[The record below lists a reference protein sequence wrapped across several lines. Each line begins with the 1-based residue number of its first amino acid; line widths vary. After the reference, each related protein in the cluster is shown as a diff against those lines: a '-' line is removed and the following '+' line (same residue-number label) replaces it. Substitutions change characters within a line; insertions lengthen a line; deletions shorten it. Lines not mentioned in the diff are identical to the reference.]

1 MGLTL
6 RQMGGGMR
14 GMMREKRLPSLLPGR
29 LIAAIVFT
37 TIAALPGGA
46 CWAQA
51 SAPSTSQWR
60 EETIGPRPDWSWLV
74 LLRFVT
80 EVDYPPFN
88 YRDEDGTLTGFNV
101 DLARALCRELDV
113 NCEVNAVDWNR
124 LVPSLKEDEGDAA
137 IASLGISPTTIEQV
151 DFTDS
156 YYATPAK
163 FAARTASKI
172 DGVTPENLEGRKI
185 GVVKQTAHEAY
196 LRHFFPDSTIV
207 TFDGDDEAR
216 TALREEKIDLLFGD
230 AISLMFWINGSDS
243 QGCCQFRG
251 RGFLEAKYFGE
262 GVGIAVAKGNI
273 RLKEVLN
280 YALARVRAS
289 GRYEEL
295 LLRYFPLAIY

>member
-1 MGLTL
+1 V
-6 RQMGGGMR
+6 RE
-14 GMMREKRLPSLLPGR
+14 MMRKKILPSLLPRR
-29 LIAAIVFT
+29 LSAAILFA
-37 TIAALPGGA
+37 TIAALPGGG

-51 SAPSTSQWR
+51 TAPTTSQWR

-74 LLRFVT
+74 VLRFVT
-80 EVDYPPFN
+80 EADYPPFN

-113 NCEVNAVDWNR
+113 NCEVNAVDWSK
-124 LVPSLKEDEGDAA
+124 LVSSLKDDEGDAA
-137 IASLGISPTTIEQV
+137 IASLAISPSTIEQV

-163 FAARTASKI
+163 FAARTSSKI
-172 DGVTPENLEGRKI
+172 EGVAPEDLERRKI
-185 GVVKQTAHEAY
+185 GVVKQTSHEAY
-196 LRHFFPDSTIV
+196 LRHFFPESAIITYAS
-207 TFDGDDEAR
+207 DEEVR

-262 GVGIAVAKGNI
+262 GVGVAVAKGNI

>member
-1 MGLTL
+1 ML
-6 RQMGGGMR
+6 RIT
-14 GMMREKRLPSLLPGR
+14 REKTLPSLLPRR
-29 LIAAIVFT
+29 LFAAILL
-37 TIAALPGGA
+37 AAGVIFSGA
-46 CWAQA
+46 GCWAQGT
-51 SAPSTSQWR
+51 APATSQWR

-74 LLRFVT
+74 VLRFVT
-80 EVDYPPFN
+80 EADYPPFN

-101 DLARALCRELDV
+101 DLARALCRELDI
-113 NCEVNAVDWNR
+113 NCEVNAVDWSK
-124 LVPSLKEDEGDAA
+124 LVSSLKDDEGDAA
-137 IASLGISPTTIEQV
+137 IASLAISPSTIEQV

-172 DGVTPENLEGRKI
+172 AGVTPENLEGRKI
-185 GVVKQTAHEAY
+185 GVVKQTSHEAY
-196 LRHFFPDSTIV
+196 LHHFFPESTIE
-207 TFDGDDEAR
+207 TFASDDEAR
-216 TALREEKIDLLFGD
+216 TALKDDKIDLLFGD

>member
-1 MGLTL
+1 M
-6 RQMGGGMR
+6 
-14 GMMREKRLPSLLPGR
+14 
-29 LIAAIVFT
+29 
-37 TIAALPGGA
+37 ALPGA
-46 CWAQA
+46 RNWAQET
-51 SAPSTSQWR
+51 APAPSQWR
-60 EETIGPRPDWSWLV
+60 EESLGPRPDWSWLV
-74 LLRFVT
+74 VLRFVT
-80 EVDYPPFN
+80 EADYPPFN

-101 DLARALCRELDV
+101 DLARALCRELDI
-113 NCEVNAVDWNR
+113 NCEVNAVDWSK
-124 LVPSLKEDEGDAA
+124 LVSSLKDDEGDAA
-137 IASLGISPTTIEQV
+137 IASLAISPSTIEQV

-163 FAARTASKI
+163 FATRNTTKI
-172 DGVTPENLEGRKI
+172 EGVTPEDLDGRKI
-185 GVVKQTAHEAY
+185 GVIKQTAHEAY
-196 LRHFFPDSTIV
+196 LRHFFPASTIV
-207 TFDGDDEAR
+207 TFASDEEAR
-216 TALREEKIDLLFGD
+216 TALKEEKVDLLFGD

-262 GVGIAVAKGNI
+262 GVGIAVNKGNI

>member
-1 MGLTL
+1 ML
-6 RQMGGGMR
+6 RI
-14 GMMREKRLPSLLPGR
+14 MREKPLPSLLSRR
-29 LIAAIVFT
+29 LIAAILLA
-37 TIAALPGGA
+37 TIATFWGGG
-46 CWAQA
+46 CWAQET
-51 SAPSTSQWR
+51 APATSQWR
-60 EETIGPRPDWSWLV
+60 EDTIGPRPDWSWLV
-74 LLRFVT
+74 VLRFVT
-80 EVDYPPFN
+80 EADYPPFN

-101 DLARALCRELDV
+101 DLARALCRELEI
-113 NCEVNAVDWNR
+113 NCEVNAVDWSK
-124 LVPSLKEDEGDAA
+124 LVSSLGEDEGDAA
-137 IASLGISPTTIEQV
+137 IASLAISPSTIEQV

-163 FAARTASKI
+163 FAARTTSKI
-172 DGVTPENLEGRKI
+172 DGVTPENLERRTI
-185 GVVKQTAHEAY
+185 GVVKQTSHEAY
-196 LRHFFPDSTIV
+196 LRHFFPGSTIV
-207 TFDGDDEAR
+207 TFASDDEAR
-216 TALREEKIDLLFGD
+216 TALKEDKIDLLFGD